1 MVDRL
6 ERMTTET
13 LDFARGS
20 VKVAR
25 RTLNLLSFLDELA
38 AGIEE
43 ELPGLLVVR
52 DFAIPPATAAS
63 LDVDKLRRVASNIA
77 ANARDAMG
85 GSGRLG
91 LAACLLDPD
100 EVYPAGAFLLTLED
114 EGPGVPPEIRESLF
128 EPFVT
133 RGKKGGT
140 GLGLAV
146 ARRFVEDHGGK
157 LDLLHEGPGARFRMT
172 LPVAEEPLTGVRG

>member
-1 MVDRL
+1 M
-6 ERMTTET
+6 
-13 LDFARGS
+13 
-20 VKVAR
+20 
-25 RTLNLLSFLDELA
+25 
-38 AGIEE
+38 
-43 ELPGLLVVR
+43 
-52 DFAIPPATAAS
+52 PPATTAS

-85 GSGRLG
+85 GRGRLVVT
-91 LAACLLDPD
+91 ARLLGAG
-100 EVYPAGAFLLTLED
+100 ESWPAGALVLTLED

-157 LDLLHEGPGARFRMT
+157 LELLPEGPGARFRLT
-172 LPVAEEPLTGVRG
+172 LPVSEEPPAEVRG